1 MQIRDEAHRFGL
13 THHRGRRS
21 KRQIRSELSQ
31 IKGVG
36 EVTQTKL
43 LKHFKSVTRI
53 RQASFEELRECV
65 GPHLAKV
72 ISDYFHSSQDD
83 STE

>member
-1 MQIRDEAHRFGL
+1 
-13 THHRGRRS
+13 
-21 KRQIRSELSQ
+21 
-31 IKGVG
+31 VG